1 VDLVV
6 VGAGAELAAW
16 QQRVREAGLSERIRF
31 LGYRQDVP
39 RILAACDVLVHPA
52 QYEAYGLCVQEALS
66 RGLPALVSS
75 RAGVAERYP
84 PELQD
89 LLIADSEDPAA
100 LADRLIHWRANLER
114 FRAAVIPLSST
125 LRSYTWDHMAE
136 RIVQIVREAA

>member
-1 VDLVV
+1 MVV

-16 QQRVREAGLSERIRF
+16 QQRVREACLGERIRF
-31 LGYRQDVP
+31 LGYRQDVA

-75 RAGVAERYP
+75 RAGVAERYL

-89 LLIADSEDPAA
+89 LLITDPENPAA
-100 LADRLIHWRANLER
+100 LADRLTHWRDNLEKY
-114 FRAAVIPLSST
+114 RAAVIPLSNS
-125 LRSYTWDHMAE
+125 LRSYTWNHMAE
-136 RIVQIVREAA
+136 RILQIVQAAA